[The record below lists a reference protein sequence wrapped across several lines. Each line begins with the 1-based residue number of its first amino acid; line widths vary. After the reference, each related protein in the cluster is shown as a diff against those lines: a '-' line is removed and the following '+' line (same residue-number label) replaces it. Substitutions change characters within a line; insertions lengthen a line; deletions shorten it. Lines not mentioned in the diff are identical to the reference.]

1 MQQHSIQEITLFASG
16 AKTVAASP
24 ITGSAVDLSI
34 LTKPYNNT
42 TIDMGP
48 LRHAQIALTITN
60 ANGGNAELVVD
71 GLAPGTDGS
80 SSSHWGLLGTTTA
93 KSSNG
98 TYFVRIEGPLPR
110 KIRYRL
116 LVGGASVTCQ
126 GALIVGG

>member
-1 MQQHSIQEITLFASG
+1 MAIEFKAENLGDGVKSG
-16 AKTVAASP
+16 DVAATSLCVQAP
-24 ITGSAVDLSI
+24 SVIEVRLPAALLTG
-34 LTKPYNNT
+34 
-42 TIDMGP
+42 
-48 LRHAQIALTITN
+48 
-60 ANGGNAELVVD
+60 AELVVD

-116 LVGGASVTCQ
+116 LIGGASVTCQ